1 MVLCC
6 NCEFASATLSCTVC
20 SPGEKKDFCGRC
32 SDLHLGV
39 MMHSNH
45 SFSVIIQES
54 NLCSNCEYST
64 AKFSCLDC
72 PLTEQN
78 FCLACS
84 ITHPKIKATRN
95 HRVYRSNC
103 EEDESISLSL
113 IQKFK
118 PSIRMVLAMTPIAEF
133 VEVLHF
139 FDSPVRKFQL
149 STQVIFCAV
158 ASVGLLLLLRRTIGH
173 SGSSALTIFGT
184 LCLLWYV
191 QKRQKSITVKSL

>member
-6 NCEFASATLSCTVC
+6 NCEFASATLSCNVC
-20 SPGEKKDFCGRC
+20 SPHEEKVYCGKC

-39 MMHSNH
+39 MIHSSH
-45 SFSVIIQES
+45 SFSVIPQES

-78 FCLACS
+78 YCLACS

-95 HRVYRSNC
+95 HRIYSSNC
-103 EEDESISLSL
+103 AEDESISLSL

-118 PSIRMVLAMTPIAEF
+118 PSIRTVLAMTPIAEF
-133 VEVLHF
+133 IEVLNF
-139 FDSPVRKFQL
+139 FDSPIRKFQL
-149 STQVIFCAV
+149 SSQVIVCGV
-158 ASVGLLLLLRRTIGH
+158 ASVGLLLLLRRTIGY

-191 QKRQKSITVKSL
+191 QKRRKSISIKSF